1 MAEQFNNSQMR
12 IKEFLEKTACYEE
25 IGENMYIQPPRPRIN
40 CKDGFSMSVQ
50 AGQFSYSI
58 PRKDLR
64 DGNYTHVEVGFPSK
78 EEELLKPYS
87 DAVYGYVPVEVVDE
101 IIGKH
106 GGIDI
111 SKTIRSNKN

>member
-87 DAVYGYVPVEVVDE
+87 DAVYGYVPVEVVDK
-101 IIGKH
+101 IIEKH

-111 SKTIRSNKN
+111 SETMGR